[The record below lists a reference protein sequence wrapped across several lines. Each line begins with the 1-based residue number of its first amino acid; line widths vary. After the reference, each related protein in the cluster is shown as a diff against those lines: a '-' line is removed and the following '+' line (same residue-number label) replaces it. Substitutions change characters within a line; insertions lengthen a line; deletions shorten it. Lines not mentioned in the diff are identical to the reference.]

1 MTVCS
6 VRLLNHF
13 GTDKE
18 ICASA
23 RISYNNH
30 GLQKTDAQNQGLLNY
45 LAIHSHNSPFEQA
58 EYQFLIKLPLFVF
71 GQLVRHRTA
80 NINCKSYR
88 YTEVEEE
95 IEFYV
100 PKILRQTDEK
110 KQGSSSLPIENNSM
124 IVELCQEKCR
134 NDLRFYKKLFEEGV
148 CREQARMFLPQNIFT
163 EFVWKIDLRNLY
175 HFINLR
181 IHHTAQSEIQ
191 ELAQKLLFFV
201 KEKNP
206 MTYNALS
213 QSRKDITT
221 EELKYI
227 LRHDIASLPSVSRRK
242 EIEKILKCIENE

>member
-6 VRLLNHF
+6 IRLLNHF

-30 GLQKTDAQNQGLLNY
+30 GLQKSDAENQKLLNY
-45 LAIHSHNSPFEQA
+45 LAIHSHLSPFEMA
-58 EYQFLIKLPLFVF
+58 EYQFFIRLPLFVF

-95 IEFYV
+95 IEFYT
-100 PKILRQTDEK
+100 PKILRKTDEK

-124 IVELCQEKCR
+124 VVELCQEKCR
-134 NDLRFYKKLFEEGV
+134 NDLRFYKKLLTEGV

-175 HFINLR
+175 HFIDLR
-181 IHHTAQSEIQ
+181 IHHTAQVEIQ

-213 QSRKDITT
+213 NLKKDITK

-227 LRHDIASLPSVSRRK
+227 LNHDIDGIKSVSRRK
-242 EIEKILKCIENE
+242 EIEKILSEF